1 MLVKSVIVI
10 SEKEQECFDT
20 VYGLF
25 DDIEHNDI
33 AREIIQ
39 KEVLDDYDLSIKAI
53 KDLLFDIDA
62 MLRVED

>member
-20 VYGLF
+20 VYGLL

-33 AREIIQ
+33 ARALIQ
-39 KEVLDDYDLSIKAI
+39 EVLDDYELSVGDI
-53 KDLLFDIDA
+53 KDLLFDIDS
-62 MLRVED
+62 MLRVEK